1 MRSSATCA
9 HTAFCFTA
17 IAPLEVSRSLLRQ
30 RHRHEELKAADDVAA
45 SLCRGVP
52 RVNFFARRQTA
63 VATTSNSANWTASD
77 AALDV
82 AASLCRG
89 VPRVNFFARRQSAV
103 ATTSNSAIWTAS
115 NAALDVAAS
124 LCRGVP
130 RVKFLRTAT
139 ERRGYN

>member
-52 RVNFFARRQTA
+52 
-63 VATTSNSANWTASD
+63 
-77 AALDV
+77 
-82 AASLCRG
+82 C
-89 VPRVNFFARRQSAV
+89 VNFFARRQSAV
-103 ATTSNSAIWTAS
+103 ATTSNSAIWTSS

-139 ERRGYN
+139 ERRGYSYSNSAMAFNAAKM